1 MTYLDYYIKHLLEI
15 DKETL
20 LKALY
25 RLFDIT
31 YIDLNYKN
39 TYQIKKNI
47 DIEEELAIYIE
58 KLRLLIANC
67 KNIDFVLNAK
77 NYLDNDAKFRN
88 KMYSNDQYLQFCQ
101 DLRLEEFIKSIGISY
116 DFLKIY
122 NNNRGEI

>member
-47 DIEEELAIYIE
+47 DIEEELTIYIE
-58 KLRLLIANC
+58 KLRLLIVNC
-67 KNIDFVLNAK
+67 KNIDFVLNA
-77 NYLDNDAKFRN
+77 NNQLSNDAKFIN
-88 KMYSNDQYLQFCQ
+88 KMYTKNEYLEFYQY
-101 DLRLEEFIKSIGISY
+101 LRLEEFIKTVGVSY

>member
-47 DIEEELAIYIE
+47 DIEEELTIYIE
-58 KLRLLIANC
+58 KLRLLIVNC
-67 KNIDFVLNAK
+67 KNIDFVLNA
-77 NYLDNDAKFRN
+77 NNQLSNDAKFIN
-88 KMYSNDQYLQFCQ
+88 KMYTKNEYLEFYQY
-101 DLRLEEFIKSIGISY
+101 LRLEEFIKTVGVSY
-116 DFLKIY
+116 DLLKIY
-122 NNNRGEI
+122 NNNRGAI